1 MGSSAKN
8 CTTLG
13 SFTLGLSTLAMVS
26 GISVTP
32 AFFKIA
38 LWNADN
44 AVCLGA
50 ALEAGLGAAG
60 AGVGAGA
67 GAGARAGAG
76 AGVGAGLGA
85 GLGVA

>member
-1 MGSSAKN
+1 VGSSAKN

-67 GAGARAGAG
+67 GARAGAG

>member
-50 ALEAGLGAAG
+50 AFEAGLGA